1 MVMLS
6 FEFGA
11 IAAEETVIHD
21 TTDWGEND
29 LKINRDHETRDT
41 RVARVTCTCTNG
53 VLHLPGC
60 MRVP

>member
-1 MVMLS
+1 MVS
-6 FEFGA
+6 NCRRRNS
-11 IAAEETVIHD
+11 H